1 MNLPDFVSLPSVA
14 LLVDLY
20 ELTMAYSYW
29 KNGRNDIATFDL
41 FIRSLPPNRSFL
53 ISCGVHSV
61 LEYLQNLRFSSEDID
76 YLRSLGFFEEGFLD
90 FLRTFRFTGEVWAIP
105 EGEVFFPPEPVL
117 EIRAPLIEAQIIETF
132 LLNQVNF
139 QSLIAS
145 KAARI
150 VLQAQRRDV
159 IDFSPRRDHGAD
171 ASLKVARASYIA
183 GCTGTS
189 NVLAGALYRIPVYG
203 TMAHSYVMAFPDELS
218 AFRTFV
224 RDFPDHSF
232 LLIDTYDTIQGA
244 YNAVIIARELQAR
257 GKQLKGVRIDSG
269 DLLELSKKVRRILDD
284 AGFHN
289 VKILASGDLNEYKI
303 SDLVQQNAPID
314 AFGVG
319 TELGTSADAPFLGGV
334 YKLVQEANLPRIK
347 LSQGKVTL
355 PGEKQVYRFFTPDG
369 FFGYDVITLRD
380 APPPRGNCYPLLK
393 KVMKKGEVCDPLP
406 SLPEIQRKCQETLK
420 HLPSPC
426 LELYPSCSYPVHLS
440 PELSHL
446 LESLVR
452 SFSSSS

>member
-1 MNLPDFVSLPSVA
+1 
-14 LLVDLY
+14 
-20 ELTMAYSYW
+20 
-29 KNGRNDIATFDL
+29 
-41 FIRSLPPNRSFL
+41 
-53 ISCGVHSV
+53 
-61 LEYLQNLRFSSEDID
+61 SEDID
-76 YLRSLGFFEEGFLD
+76 YLRSLRFFDEGFLN
-90 FLRTFRFTGEVWAIP
+90 FLQSFRFTGEVWAIP

-145 KAARI
+145 KAGRI
-150 VLQAQRRDV
+150 VLQAQKRDV
-159 IDFSPRRDHGAD
+159 IDFSPRRDHGVD

-183 GCTGTS
+183 GCIGTS
-189 NVLAGALYRIPVYG
+189 NVLAGALYHIPVYG
-203 TMAHSYVMAFPDELS
+203 TMAHSYVMAFPDELT

-224 RDFPDHSF
+224 QDFPDHAF
-232 LLIDTYDTIQGA
+232 LLIDTYDTIKGA
-244 YNAVIIARELQAR
+244 YNAVTIARELEAH

-269 DLLELSKKVRRILDD
+269 DLLELSRKVRRILDD
-284 AGFHN
+284 AGFYT

-303 SDLVQQNAPID
+303 SELVQQNAPID

-334 YKLVQEANLPRIK
+334 YKLVEEANVPRIK

-355 PGEKQVYRFFTPDG
+355 PGVKQVYRFFTPDD
-369 FFGYDVITLRD
+369 FFAYDVITLRD
-380 APPPRGNCYPLLK
+380 APPPGGNCYPLLK
-393 KVMKKGEVCDPLP
+393 KVMEKGKVCEPLP
-406 SLPEIQRKCQETLK
+406 PLQEIQRKCQETLK
-420 HLPSPC
+420 HLPPPC
-426 LELYPSCSYPVHLS
+426 LELYSSCSYPVHLS
-440 PELSHL
+440 PELSRL